1 MINLFKKKQTV
12 RTYAEVIKLSQQD
25 GSQEFTMSEK
35 WIIGCYKYY
44 RTLLETNEDKATAEK
59 WWSGCVKSYNNKIK

>member
-1 MINLFKKKQTV
+1 MINFFKKKQTV
-12 RTYAEVIKLSQQD
+12 RTYAEVINLHQQNS
-25 GSQEFTMSEK
+25 SQEFTMSEK

-44 RTLLETNEDKATAEK
+44 RSLLETNEDKATAEK